1 MLKPKRLN
9 QLTIAKTLGVSRAT
23 VSLVLRGGKGAS
35 AETSKKVLNMARKM
49 GYRPNALVQGIR
61 SGKSRTIGV
70 LVPPHDSHWQ
80 AVCYGIHDR
89 LVEAEH
95 LPLFLW
101 DTEHHGQQPETY
113 ALTQINRLLDR
124 WVDGVIMWPHFS
136 AYYLK
141 HLAEF
146 HSRNIPLV
154 IIDHAEQGLGADT
167 INSDETM
174 IADLIVS
181 HLTSLGHRHF
191 LNLPGPRNIGWSD
204 ARANA
209 ILKKINSVR
218 DISVITIRPEFH
230 GKVEEEIT
238 ETLRDNPDITAVIG
252 GSDNLAK
259 MACNAAHALGL
270 SLPSQLSVIGVGD
283 LNFAKTMTP
292 ALTTVNQNGYNI
304 GRMAAQINLER
315 SAGILTGPP
324 RQHQIPVTL
333 VQRSSTAAIK
343 A

>member
-49 GYRPNALVQGIR
+49 GYRPNALVHSIR

-89 LVEAEH
+89 LMDAEH

-101 DTEHHGQQPETY
+101 DTEHHGQQPEPY
-113 ALTQINRLLDR
+113 ALAQINRLLDR

-174 IADLIVS
+174 IAELIVS

-191 LNLPGPRNIGWSD
+191 LNLPGPKNIGWADSRSK
-204 ARANA
+204 AV
-209 ILKKINSVR
+209 IKKLNSLHGIN
-218 DISVITIRPEFH
+218 VITIRPEFH
-230 GKVEEEIT
+230 SNVEQEIT
-238 ETLRDNPDITAVIG
+238 DTLRDHPYITAVISG
-252 GSDNLAK
+252 TDHLAK
-259 MACNAAHALGL
+259 MACNAALRLGR
-270 SLPSQLSVIGVGD
+270 SVPGQLSVIGVGD
-283 LNFAKTMTP
+283 LNFARTMTP
-292 ALTTVNQNGYNI
+292 ALTTINQHGYDI
-304 GRMAAQINLER
+304 GRQAAQLNLER
-315 SAGILTGPP
+315 GAGILTGPARHHRMP
-324 RQHQIPVTL
+324 ASL
-333 VQRSSTAAIK
+333 VQRSSTAK